1 MDEKEIDNEYGF
13 EEETS
18 GRDDSGVEVDSGA
31 TETEEANTSVED
43 SAVESQEV
51 ESNDIDF
58 ENNYTEPQDYGW
70 LVNVSD
76 EDTTK
81 KDEYSEGF
89 NPEYY
94 EYAQEL
100 VGNEYSSF
108 NMSKNEA
115 KEAYDDA
122 QKSVDTAKDR
132 YEKAVENYNEKESQA
147 KEQAEKYGF
156 EAVDIGVS
164 NPGTLEEFTQKYVDD
179 ANKAKEEY
187 SKYENDSKVFQDYL
201 DKYKDDW
208 DKYQSTLSKEEAK
221 ENKNLISEA
230 VDARFKAEQAATM
243 YLFEKYGN
251 DFMNYMPKG
260 GWTVENCQEIVN
272 AASKTSNLT
281 EDDGKKILDAITKAN
296 KDYAAVT
303 NDPEGVKRTEAL
315 TSADTTL
322 PDGTKITNIS
332 HAVGNGIGI
341 QIESPNGNKTAV
353 YAKESGTPNFWN
365 FTVKERQPGSEAA
378 ETIYEKGHIA
388 TAVLQKE
395 ISKQISEQ
403 INKNSSPADDK
414 LVELA
419 KNVIEANANVDK
431 AEKEEEVARH
441 SRREEANEM
450 KKDAFEAYKNGEISA
465 VEYSNLMNKAEKLGG
480 TVDLVHT
487 EPLIAKEKVE
497 LPGNTEY
504 DKIVTEFQYLNS
516 IKDKVNNINVN
527 EVKDEAQAKTIQND
541 LVETQAQLIE
551 QSHAVFTDIVKE
563 LVAQGKELKEI
574 RESEQI
580 KGFSQ
585 EVFELAQSIYDKAS
599 VLEEKAKALGL
610 DEYADVSKWE
620 KMKTTASAA
629 WDAVTHGKSMN
640 SNEAYAVMN
649 TMQSI
654 EGVKSA
660 SLALMKSAAF
670 NGATDVKGGKAAEA
684 MKAEVVSKLSW
695 KDFAST
701 SLWGGL
707 GILATGIGIVTA
719 NPLLIAAGI
728 YVNLKKGG
736 EFAGKVTMSNVTK
749 GEQMFGMKDSKIMN
763 PAIQVYNQSQ
773 EAANIGDPKSAS
785 TYVTATQGALEIIS
799 GLMLMIGTAGVGAGV
814 GISNI
819 KDGIDSLYK
828 LNKGGLDGNTR
839 TLISNIYV
847 LGERVE
853 AWSGMD
859 IPELEKLIQTLAETG
874 ADEADARV
882 TAEYG
887 TSSTDS
893 VSADSKYSGY
903 REQAKDSNL
912 ATDYNEGMEKETN
925 EAVSDKYVKIFK
937 TILSNEPEHIRKVL
951 MEIKR

>member
-18 GRDDSGVEVDSGA
+18 ERNDSEVEVDSGA

-100 VGNEYSSF
+100 VGNEFSSF

-132 YEKAVENYNEKESQA
+132 YEKAVESYNEKESQA
-147 KEQAEKYGF
+147 KEMADMFGF
-156 EAVDIGVS
+156 DTVDIGIS
-164 NPGTLEEFTQKYVDD
+164 KPGTLEEFTQKYVDE

-187 SKYENDSKVFQDYL
+187 SKYENDSEVFQTYL

-208 DKYQSTLSKEEAK
+208 DKYQSTLSKEEVK
-221 ENKNLISEA
+221 ENKNLVSEA

-243 YLFEKYGN
+243 YLFEKYGI

-260 GWTVENCQEIVN
+260 GWTIENCQKIVD
-272 AASKTSNLT
+272 ASSKASLT
-281 EDDGKKILDAITKAN
+281 EAGGKQILDSIIKAN
-296 KDYAAVT
+296 NEVRNIT
-303 NDPEGVKRTEAL
+303 NDPEGTKRTEAL
-315 TSADTTL
+315 NSANTTL
-322 PDGTKITNIS
+322 PDGTKITNVI
-332 HAVGNGIGI
+332 GNGLGI
-341 QIESPNGNKTAV
+341 MLDSPNGTKTLIQAT
-353 YAKESGTPNFWN
+353 ETSTPNFWDL
-365 FTVKERQPGSEAA
+365 TVREKASGSDSAEVVYSKSHVATKVLEKEMS
-378 ETIYEKGHIA
+378 KSIA
-388 TAVLQKE
+388 DSV
-395 ISKQISEQ
+395 
-403 INKNSSPADDK
+403 NKNSSEVDDK

-419 KNVIEANANVDK
+419 KNVIEANTNVDK
-431 AEKEEEVARH
+431 AEKEEEAARH

-480 TVDLVHT
+480 TVDLVYT
-487 EPLIAKEKVE
+487 EPLRAKEKVE
-497 LPGNTEY
+497 LPGNAEY

-527 EVKDEAQAKTIQND
+527 EVKDEAQAKTIQNE

-551 QSHAVFTDIVKE
+551 QSHTVFVDIVKD
-563 LVAQGKELKEI
+563 LVAQGKELKDI
-574 RESEQI
+574 RDSDQVKE
-580 KGFSQ
+580 FSQ

-707 GILATGIGIVTA
+707 GILATGIGIVTG

-799 GLMLMIGTAGVGAGV
+799 GLMLMIGTAGVGTGV

-874 ADEADARV
+874 ADEADTRA

-903 REQAKDSNL
+903 REQAKDSNI

-937 TILSNEPEHIRKVL
+937 TILNNEPEHIRKVL

>member
-18 GRDDSGVEVDSGA
+18 ERNDGEVEVDSGA

-58 ENNYTEPQDYGW
+58 ENNYTTPQDYGW

-108 NMSKNEA
+108 NMSKNDA
-115 KEAYDDA
+115 KEAYDKA
-122 QKSVDTAKDR
+122 QQSVDTAKDR
-132 YEKAVENYNEKESQA
+132 YEKAVESYNEKESQA
-147 KEQAEKYGF
+147 KEMADMFGF
-156 EAVDIGVS
+156 DTVDIDIS
-164 NPGTLEEFTQKYVDD
+164 KPGTLEEFTQKYVDE

-187 SKYENDSKVFQDYL
+187 SKYENDSEVFQTYL

-208 DKYQSTLSKEEAK
+208 DKYQSTLSKEEVK
-221 ENKNLISEA
+221 ENKNLVSEA

-251 DFMNYMPKG
+251 DFINYMPKG
-260 GWTVENCQEIVN
+260 GWTIENCQKIVD
-272 AASKTSNLT
+272 ASSKASLT
-281 EDDGKKILDAITKAN
+281 EAEGKQILDSIIKAN
-296 KDYAAVT
+296 NEVRNIT
-303 NDPEGVKRTEAL
+303 NDPEGTKRTEAL
-315 TSADTTL
+315 NSANTTL
-322 PDGTKITNIS
+322 PDGTKITNVI
-332 HAVGNGIGI
+332 GNGLGI
-341 QIESPNGNKTAV
+341 MLDSPNGTKTLIQAT
-353 YAKESGTPNFWN
+353 ETSTPNFWDL
-365 FTVKERQPGSEAA
+365 TVREKASGSDSAEVIYSKSHVATKVLEKEMS
-378 ETIYEKGHIA
+378 KSIA
-388 TAVLQKE
+388 DSV
-395 ISKQISEQ
+395 
-403 INKNSSPADDK
+403 NKNSSEVDDK

-419 KNVIEANANVDK
+419 KNVIEANANVEK
-431 AEKEEEVARH
+431 AEKEEEAARH

-480 TVDLVHT
+480 TVDLVYT
-487 EPLIAKEKVE
+487 EPLRAKEKVE

-527 EVKDEAQAKTIQND
+527 EVKDEAQAKTIQNE

-551 QSHAVFTDIVKE
+551 QSHTVFVDIVKD
-563 LVAQGKELKEI
+563 LVAQGKELKDI
-574 RESEQI
+574 RDSDQVKE
-580 KGFSQ
+580 FSQ

-707 GILATGIGIVTA
+707 GILATGIGIVTG

-785 TYVTATQGALEIIS
+785 TYVTATQGALDIIS
-799 GLMLMIGTAGVGAGV
+799 GLMLMIGTGGVGAGV

-874 ADEADARV
+874 ADEADTRV

-887 TSSTDS
+887 TSSTDN

-937 TILSNEPEHIRKVL
+937 TILANEPEHIRKAL
-951 MEIKR
+951 MEMKR

>member
-18 GRDDSGVEVDSGA
+18 GKDDSGVEVDSGA

-51 ESNDIDF
+51 ESNDVDF
-58 ENNYTEPQDYGW
+58 ENNYTTPTDYSW

-100 VGNEYSSF
+100 VGNESSSF
-108 NMSKNEA
+108 NMSKEKA
-115 KEAYDDA
+115 GEAYDKA
-122 QKSVDTAKDR
+122 QKSLDEAKGQ
-132 YEKAVENYNEKESQA
+132 YEKAVERYNKEEAQA
-147 KEQAEKYGF
+147 KELSERYGIDI
-156 EAVDIGVS
+156 VDLGIS
-164 NPGTLEEFTQKYVDD
+164 KPGTLEEFTQKYVDD

-201 DKYKDDW
+201 DKYKEDW
-208 DKYQSTLSKEEAK
+208 DKYQSTLSKEDVKEDKNSFIEAY
-221 ENKNLISEA
+221 NASII
-230 VDARFKAEQAATM
+230 AERAATM
-243 YLFEKYGN
+243 HLIEKYGDN
-251 DFMNYMPKG
+251 WVDVIPRE
-260 GWTVENCQEIVN
+260 GWTIENCQKIV
-272 AASKTSNLT
+272 
-281 EDDGKKILDAITKAN
+281 
-296 KDYAAVT
+296 
-303 NDPEGVKRTEAL
+303 
-315 TSADTTL
+315 
-322 PDGTKITNIS
+322 DGT
-332 HAVGNGIGI
+332 
-341 QIESPNGNKTAV
+341 
-353 YAKESGTPNFWN
+353 
-365 FTVKERQPGSEAA
+365 
-378 ETIYEKGHIA
+378 
-388 TAVLQKE
+388 
-395 ISKQISEQ
+395 
-403 INKNSSPADDK
+403 SSVPADEK

-419 KNVIEANANVDK
+419 KDIIEAK
-431 AEKEEEVARH
+431 STAEKAKKESEA
-441 SRREEANEM
+441 SDLSKREAADAM
-450 KKDAFEAYKNGEISA
+450 KKDVFEAYKNGEISA
-465 VEYSNLMNKAEKLGG
+465 VEYSNLMNKADKMGASI
-480 TVDLVHT
+480 DFSRS
-487 EPLIAKEKVE
+487 EPVKAQENIE
-497 LPGNTEY
+497 LPGGTEY
-504 DKIVTEFQYLNS
+504 GKIVAEFQYLNS
-516 IKDKVNNINVN
+516 IKDKVNSINVN
-527 EVKDEAQAKTIQND
+527 EAKDEAQIKTIQND

-551 QSHAVFTDIVKE
+551 QSHAAFTDIVKE
-563 LVAQGKELKEI
+563 LVAQGKELKDI
-574 RESEQI
+574 RDSDQVKE
-580 KGFSQ
+580 FSQ

-599 VLEEKAKALGL
+599 ILEEKAKALGL

-620 KMKTTASAA
+620 KVKTTASAA
-629 WDAVTHGKSMN
+629 WDAVIHGKSIN
-640 SNEAYAVMN
+640 SDEAYATMN
-649 TMQSI
+649 IMQSI

-707 GILATGIGIVTA
+707 GILATGIGIATG

-749 GEQMFGMKDSKIMN
+749 GEQMFGMNDSRIMN

-799 GLMLMIGTAGVGAGV
+799 GLMLMIGTGGIGAAV
-814 GISNI
+814 GIPNI

-828 LNKGGLDGNTR
+828 LNKGGLDGNTK

-859 IPELEKLIQTLAETG
+859 IPELEKLIQTLVETG
-874 ADEADARV
+874 PDGADSRV
-882 TAEYG
+882 SAEYG
-887 TSSTDS
+887 TSSADS

-925 EAVSDKYVKIFK
+925 EAVSDMNVKVFK
-937 TILSNEPEHIRKVL
+937 VYSKEPDYIRTAIGKILKSFKENY
-951 MEIKR
+951 

>member
-1 MDEKEIDNEYGF
+1 MDEKEIDNEYGL

-18 GRDDSGVEVDSGA
+18 ERNDSEVEVDSGA

-43 SAVESQEV
+43 SAVESQEA

-58 ENNYTEPQDYGW
+58 ENNYTTPQDYGW

-100 VGNEYSSF
+100 VGNEFSRF
-108 NMSKNEA
+108 NMSKNDA
-115 KEAYDDA
+115 KEAYDKA
-122 QKSVDTAKDR
+122 QQSVDTAKDR
-132 YEKAVENYNEKESQA
+132 YEKAVESYNEKESQA
-147 KEQAEKYGF
+147 KEMADMYGF
-156 EAVDIGVS
+156 DTVDIGIS
-164 NPGTLEEFTQKYVDD
+164 KPGTLEEFTQKYVDE

-187 SKYENDSKVFQDYL
+187 SKYENDSEVFQTYL

-208 DKYQSTLSKEEAK
+208 DKYQSTLSKEEVK
-221 ENKNLISEA
+221 ENKNLFA
-230 VDARFKAEQAATM
+230 DAFDARIKAEQAATM
-243 YLFEKYGN
+243 YLFEKYGI
-251 DFMNYMPKG
+251 DLMNYMPKG
-260 GWTVENCQEIVN
+260 GWTVENCQKIVD
-272 AASKTSNLT
+272 ASSKAPLT
-281 EDDGKKILDAITKAN
+281 EAEGKQILDSIIKAN
-296 KDYAAVT
+296 NEVRNIT
-303 NDPEGVKRTEAL
+303 NDPEGTKRTEAL
-315 TSADTTL
+315 NSANTTL
-322 PDGTKITNIS
+322 PDGTKITNVI
-332 HAVGNGIGI
+332 GNGLGI
-341 QIESPNGNKTAV
+341 MLDSPNGTKTRIQAT
-353 YAKESGTPNFWN
+353 ETSTPNFWDL
-365 FTVKERQPGSEAA
+365 TVREKVSGSESA
-378 ETIYEKGHIA
+378 EVVYSKSHVATKVLEKEMSKSIA
-388 TAVLQKE
+388 DSV
-395 ISKQISEQ
+395 
-403 INKNSSPADDK
+403 NKNSSKVDDK

-419 KNVIEANANVDK
+419 KNVIEANANVEK
-431 AEKEEEVARH
+431 AEKEEEAAWH

-480 TVDLVHT
+480 TVDFLYT

-497 LPGNTEY
+497 LPGNAEY

-551 QSHAVFTDIVKE
+551 QSHTVFVDIVKD
-563 LVAQGKELKEI
+563 LVAQGKELKDI
-574 RESEQI
+574 RDSDQVKE
-580 KGFSQ
+580 FSQ

-707 GILATGIGIVTA
+707 GILATGIGIVTG

-874 ADEADARV
+874 ADEADTRV

-887 TSSTDS
+887 TSSTDN
-893 VSADSKYSGY
+893 VSADPKYSGY

-937 TILSNEPEHIRKVL
+937 TILANEPEHIRKAL
-951 MEIKR
+951 MEMKR